1 MTLLYFPLAVELA
14 IQSLMWL
21 YILSLTQIN
30 FTFRKKH
37 LLHFVPFGLSLTY
50 SLFVY
55 VMALGEVD
63 FVSKDA
69 LVNGFYFNKVKE
81 IEDYLSVVSGV
92 VYWALGLRVTLQF
105 RSWLFGSTSNTD
117 YPTYAWLRNIALLMG
132 LLIGLLAS
140 GVTLDYFF
148 SLGNVFLH
156 WQLFFIYMAGLIY
169 YLGFRGY
176 QLPEKPFPVVDAA
189 TENPAALP
197 QTVEKA
203 APAQSKFDLSAEK
216 LAALKDEITHALE
229 LKQGYLD
236 PDLNIQKLASI
247 VQVSQALLSALV
259 NQAFHQKF
267 FVTLWN
273 SNLKARTFV
282 LFAFYFYRAI

>member
-1 MTLLYFPLAVELA
+1 
-14 IQSLMWL
+14 
-21 YILSLTQIN
+21 
-30 FTFRKKH
+30 
-37 LLHFVPFGLSLTY
+37 
-50 SLFVY
+50 
-55 VMALGEVD
+55 LGEVE

-69 LVNGFYFNKVKE
+69 LVNGCYFDEVKE

-92 VYWALGLRVTLQF
+92 VYCALGLRVTLRF
-105 RSWLFGSTSNTD
+105 RSWLFSSTSNTD

-132 LLIGLLAS
+132 LLIALLAS

-156 WQLFFIYMAGLIY
+156 WQVFFVYMAELFY

-176 QLPEKPFPVVDAA
+176 QLPDRPFPVVDAA
-189 TENPAALP
+189 TENPAPLP
-197 QTVEKA
+197 QTVETV

-236 PDLNIQKLASI
+236 SDLNIQKLASI
-247 VQVSQALLSALV
+247 VQASPTLVSAVV

-273 SNLKARTFV
+273 SNLKARAFV